1 MRIEEFNFLYGIHK
15 QGAAIMLEDIGKAL
29 GYEPARTEK
38 ILSNLREKGWLDK
51 RITDS
56 GYEALKDYKVD
67 NAIIMAAGFGLRSLP
82 LSRYVPKGLYKVRDE
97 VLVERQIEQI
107 LDAGIK
113 EIIVVVGYLKEQFMY
128 LKEKYGVIIV
138 ENDDYYRYNN
148 ISSIYA
154 AKDYLKNSY
163 ICCSDNYFNVN
174 VFEEYVYD
182 SYYSCKYTEEYA
194 DEHCVIKTDGEYI
207 KEIKKGGSKAWYTIG
222 EAYFSNEFSKIFLG
236 YLEEEYKDA
245 ETRKLIW
252 DDFHIRHISDLKL
265 RLYKYNDDIVQEFDS
280 MEDIIKFDPDFVN
293 YREEI
298 LKKKNAEYNDMP
310 HPLAKYE
317 DMGRYNS
324 ATTDQHEG
332 RLHLNENTFGPS
344 LKCLEVLKEITV
356 QDLYEYDMATEDFL
370 INAISKAFSMPA
382 DDIYIHNGSA
392 EIIKSVFSIALER
405 NDCILTSDPGWNYYA
420 SIAKEKFCDVYYYKV
435 RRDDYSYYI
444 DVKDILEKAKRHKPR
459 IIVLTSPHNPT
470 GCKLDGNAIEI
481 IIKENPDSLILLD
494 EAYWG
499 FSEEDVDTRRLVES
513 YTNVIISRTFS
524 KFYGLANIR
533 IGFGF
538 CNSKVKHIFG
548 LDLPLF
554 RESSISRKI
563 AAAALSDGKYYESV
577 NRKLNEIKVWFTDS
591 LNKIPQIHAFA
602 SHSNFVA
609 VQIEGVDM
617 QMLQKQLR
625 ESGILIRLF
634 GDDEDCLA
642 RIAISSKEIMEKTV
656 EVIADIMKN

>member
-1 MRIEEFNFLYGIHK
+1 
-15 QGAAIMLEDIGKAL
+15 
-29 GYEPARTEK
+29 
-38 ILSNLREKGWLDK
+38 
-51 RITDS
+51 
-56 GYEALKDYKVD
+56 
-67 NAIIMAAGFGLRSLP
+67 
-82 LSRYVPKGLYKVRDE
+82 
-97 VLVERQIEQI
+97 
-107 LDAGIK
+107 
-113 EIIVVVGYLKEQFMY
+113 
-128 LKEKYGVIIV
+128 
-138 ENDDYYRYNN
+138 
-148 ISSIYA
+148 
-154 AKDYLKNSY
+154 
-163 ICCSDNYFNVN
+163 
-174 VFEEYVYD
+174 
-182 SYYSCKYTEEYA
+182 
-194 DEHCVIKTDGEYI
+194 
-207 KEIKKGGSKAWYTIG
+207 
-222 EAYFSNEFSKIFLG
+222 
-236 YLEEEYKDA
+236 
-245 ETRKLIW
+245 
-252 DDFHIRHISDLKL
+252 
-265 RLYKYNDDIVQEFDS
+265 
-280 MEDIIKFDPDFVN
+280 
-293 YREEI
+293 
-298 LKKKNAEYNDMP
+298 
-310 HPLAKYE
+310 
-317 DMGRYNS
+317 
-324 ATTDQHEG
+324 
-332 RLHLNENTFGPS
+332 
-344 LKCLEVLKEITV
+344 
-356 QDLYEYDMATEDFL
+356 MATEDFL